1 MAKYLIEASYTAEG
15 AKGLAS
21 EGGSSRRKVVED
33 VVRSLNGTLEAFYYA
48 FGNVDVYGIVD
59 LPDATSAAAVSLAI
73 NQTGAVQLRTHVLIT
88 PEEVDQASKR
98 SVDYRAP
105 GR

>member
-33 VVRSLNGTLEAFYYA
+33 VVRTLKGTLEAFYYA
-48 FGNVDVYGIVD
+48 FGNVDVYAIVD
-59 LPDATSAAAVSLAI
+59 LPDATSAAALSLAI

>member
-1 MAKYLIEASYTAEG
+1 MAKYLLEATYTAEG

>member
-48 FGNVDVYGIVD
+48 FGNVDVYAIVD
-59 LPDATSAAAVSLAI
+59 LPDATSAAALSLAI

>member
-1 MAKYLIEASYTAEG
+1 
-15 AKGLAS
+15 
-21 EGGSSRRKVVED
+21 VVED

-48 FGNVDVYGIVD
+48 FGNVDVYAIVD